1 MSLTQEE
8 MTMTDDLTDTFDNLE
23 AEVMETLDNP
33 TPSFLIDF
41 PYVVSFTMPQDGH
54 ATKVTVE
61 TRSETICTAHDE
73 DEVRQELKSHQ
84 PDFNTFYVERLIKWI
99 CGNID
104 NVNPVDAS
112 VSYGDDY
119 KISPMTPVEV
129 ATFKRDCTDE

>member
-1 MSLTQEE
+1 MTQNLIHSLDE
-8 MTMTDDLTDTFDNLE
+8 LE
-23 AEVMETLDNP
+23 TEVMETLDNP

-41 PYVVSFTMPQDGH
+41 PYVVSFTMSQDGH

-84 PDFNTFYVERLIKWI
+84 PDFNTFYVERLIKWL
-99 CGNID
+99 CGNIE

-112 VSYGDDY
+112 VSYGDDF
-119 KISPMTPVEV
+119 KIRRMTPAE
-129 ATFKRDCTDE
+129 AAAFKRDCTDE

>member
-1 MSLTQEE
+1 MTQNLTHSLDE
-8 MTMTDDLTDTFDNLE
+8 LE
-23 AEVMETLDNP
+23 TEVMETLDKT

-54 ATKVTVE
+54 ATKVTLE

-84 PDFNTFYVERLIKWI
+84 PDFNTFYVERLIKWL

-119 KISPMTPVEV
+119 KISRMTPAE
-129 ATFKRDCTDE
+129 AAAFKRDCTDE

>member
-1 MSLTQEE
+1 MGHMS
-8 MTMTDDLTDTFDNLE
+8 MTDDLTNTLDNLE
-23 AEVMETLDNP
+23 TEELETLDNP

-84 PDFNTFYVERLIKWI
+84 PDFNTFYVERLIKWL

-112 VSYGDDY
+112 ISYGDDY
-119 KISPMTPVEV
+119 KISPMTLEDVT
-129 ATFKRDCTDE
+129 AFKRDCTDE

>member
-1 MSLTQEE
+1 MKQNLTHSLDE
-8 MTMTDDLTDTFDNLE
+8 LE
-23 AEVMETLDNP
+23 TEVMATLDNP
-33 TPSFLIDF
+33 TPSFLINF

-54 ATKVTVE
+54 ATKVTLE

-84 PDFNTFYVERLIKWI
+84 PDFNTFYVERLIKWLRR
-99 CGNID
+99 NID

-119 KISPMTPVEV
+119 KISPMTLEDVT
-129 ATFKRDCTDE
+129 AFKRDCTDE

>member
-1 MSLTQEE
+1 MTQNLTHSLDE
-8 MTMTDDLTDTFDNLE
+8 LE
-23 AEVMETLDNP
+23 TEVMKTLDKP

-54 ATKVTVE
+54 ATKVTLE

-84 PDFNTFYVERLIKWI
+84 PDFNTFYVERLIKWL

-119 KISPMTPVEV
+119 KISRMTPAE
-129 ATFKRDCTDE
+129 AAAFKRDCTDE

>member
-1 MSLTQEE
+1 MTQNLTHSLDE
-8 MTMTDDLTDTFDNLE
+8 LE
-23 AEVMETLDNP
+23 TEVMETLDNP

-54 ATKVTVE
+54 ATKLTVE

-73 DEVRQELKSHQ
+73 DEVRQELKYHQ
-84 PDFNTFYVERLIKWI
+84 PDFNKFYGERLIKWL
-99 CGNID
+99 CGNIE

-129 ATFKRDCTDE
+129 TTFKEGCTDE